1 MANWSRRRTKSFK
14 GSGARSTTTITFGKG
29 ITRSSSTKLG
39 NKRTTRS
46 TAPNGKTKIIETYHA
61 NGATKRSV
69 RTISPS
75 SITKA
80 NTKNLFKWPKS
91 KRSKSSGSYSGS
103 SSVSYNNS
111 SSNIDMNIFFW
122 PIVAGLF
129 LLSLIYF
136 S

>member
-14 GSGARSTTTITFGKG
+14 GSGARNTTTITFGKG

-61 NGATKRSV
+61 NGATKRTV
-69 RTISPS
+69 RTVGPASV
-75 SITKA
+75 KKV
-80 NTKNLFKWPKS
+80 NVDNLFKWPKS
-91 KRSKSSGSYSGS
+91 KRSKSSYSGS
-103 SSVSYNNS
+103 STVSYNDS

-122 PIVAGLF
+122 PIVAGIF
-129 LLSLIYF
+129 LLGLIYF